1 MHEKLTGTVL
11 GSAVGFIGGLT
22 TDKIVEVIVLSLI
35 GGVMGAIGASVWK
48 WIRNNWL
55 NKQNND
61 RKKS

>member
-35 GGVMGAIGASVWK
+35 GGVMGAIGASIWRY
-48 WIRNNWL
+48 IRNKI
-55 NKQNND
+55 NKEQNND
-61 RKKS
+61 RQKS